1 VSPQCSQK
9 EFDFGKH
16 FRRRVTA
23 RFDGGPICSDGGA
36 VLLREVDRRLRLIP
50 RLAGCFA
57 DHRDPARTEHSVSE
71 LLAQRL
77 YAIALGY
84 EDLNDHDELRRDP
97 LLALL
102 AGKQDLHG
110 QDRKRARDRGQAL
123 AGKTTLHRLERTTD
137 GADRH
142 KKIVCHFERVDE
154 LLVDLFVEA
163 SDQPPERVVLD
174 LDVTDTPLHG
184 EQEGRFFH
192 GYYGHYCYL
201 PLYIFA
207 GEHLLCARQREAN
220 QDAAAGSLEEVKR
233 IVAQIRRA
241 WPQVQIIVR
250 GDSGFCREE
259 LMAWCEE
266 NKVDYVFGLARN
278 ERLRTAIDEAMAQ
291 AAERQRAT
299 GEPARVFCEFQYQ
312 TRESWSQARRVVAK
326 AEQLEDKENPRYVV
340 TSLGAEQWPP
350 QQLYEETYCAR
361 GEMENRI
368 KEQLSLF
375 ADRMSSE
382 TMRANQLRLYISSLA
397 YTLMLGLRRLG
408 LPGTR
413 WARAQSE
420 TIRRRLLKIG
430 VRVKVSARRVWL
442 SLAEGWPY
450 QDEFEQIWRALRA
463 PPLPTPTA

>member
-1 VSPQCSQK
+1 VSPQCNQK

-16 FRRRVTA
+16 FRRQVTA
-23 RFDGGPICSDGGA
+23 RFDGGPISSDGGA
-36 VLLREVDRRLRLIP
+36 ILLREVDQRLRLIS
-50 RLAGCFA
+50 RLAGCFE
-57 DHRDPARTEHSVSE
+57 DHRDPQRIEHSVTE

-102 AGKQDLHG
+102 AGKQDVTG
-110 QDRKRARDRGQAL
+110 QNRKRSGDRGQAL

-142 KKIVCHFERVDE
+142 KKIVCDLDRVDE
-154 LLVDLFVEA
+154 LLIDLFVEA
-163 SDQPPERVVLD
+163 GSKPPKQVVLD

-184 EQEGRFFH
+184 EQQGRFFH

-220 QDAAAGSLEEVKR
+220 QDAAAGSQREVERIVKR
-233 IVAQIRRA
+233 LRQA
-241 WPQVQIIVR
+241 WPRVR
-250 GDSGFCREE
+250 LILRADSGFCRDE
-259 LMAWCEE
+259 LMTWCEQ
-266 NKVDYVFGLARN
+266 NRVDYVFGLARN
-278 ERLRTAIDEAMAQ
+278 ERLRAEIDEAMAQ
-291 AAERQRAT
+291 AGEQQRAT
-299 GEPARVFCEFQYQ
+299 GQASRVFTEFAYQ
-312 TRESWSQARRVVAK
+312 TRESWSRARRVVAK
-326 AEQLEDKENPRYVV
+326 AEQLEGKENPRYVV
-340 TSLGAEQWPP
+340 TSLSADEWPA
-350 QQLYEETYCAR
+350 QRLYEELYCAR

-382 TMRANQLRLYISSLA
+382 TMRANQLRLYFSSLA
-397 YTLMLGLRRLG
+397 YTLLLGLRRLG
-408 LPGTR
+408 LRGTA
-413 WARAQSE
+413 WARAQTE

-442 SLAEGWPY
+442 SLSDGWPY
-450 QDEFEQIWRALRA
+450 QAVFEQVWRALRS
-463 PPLPTPTA
+463 PPSQTA